1 MKKVIMTACVAVF
14 AAVAAQAQGIGTV
27 ADINGFGKAYSDKK
41 AREQKLSGA
50 EQARVESFALAAA
63 REAERAA
70 FLEAVKR
77 SRGEKKAQS
86 AEGKEKEQAAVA
98 SCPSCYTGSTG
109 AKMMMFA
116 DSQKGRKEKQNSAK
130 ETDSAKVAEEGEE
143 EPSWWRAIFFLG
155 RFPGESKE
163 DYRARLAVQGYPANQ
178 PFK

>member
-27 ADINGFGKAYSDKK
+27 ADINGFGKAFLDKK
-41 AREQKLSGA
+41 AREQKLSRA
-50 EQARVESFALAAA
+50 EQARVDSFAFAAERA
-63 REAERAA
+63 AKREAERKA
-70 FLEAVKR
+70 FLEALKR

-86 AEGKEKEQAAVA
+86 AEENEKKQV
-98 SCPSCYTGSTG
+98 PSYYTGSTG
-109 AKMMMFA
+109 AKMMVFV

-143 EPSWWRAIFFLG
+143 ETSWWRAIFFLG

>member
-50 EQARVESFALAAA
+50 EQARVESFALAA
-63 REAERAA
+63 ERAA
-70 FLEAVKR
+70 FLEALKR

-109 AKMMMFA
+109 AKMMLFA

>member
-50 EQARVESFALAAA
+50 EQARVESFALAA
-63 REAERAA
+63 ERAA
-70 FLEAVKR
+70 FLEALKR

-86 AEGKEKEQAAVA
+86 AEENKKEQPEVA
-98 SCPSCYTGSTG
+98 PCPSYYTGSTG

>member
-41 AREQKLSGA
+41 AREQKLSRA
-50 EQARVESFALAAA
+50 EQARVESFALAA
-63 REAERAA
+63 ERAA
-70 FLEAVKR
+70 FLEALKR
-77 SRGEKKAQS
+77 SRGEKKAPS
-86 AEGKEKEQAAVA
+86 AEGKGKEQAAVA

-109 AKMMMFA
+109 AKMMLFA